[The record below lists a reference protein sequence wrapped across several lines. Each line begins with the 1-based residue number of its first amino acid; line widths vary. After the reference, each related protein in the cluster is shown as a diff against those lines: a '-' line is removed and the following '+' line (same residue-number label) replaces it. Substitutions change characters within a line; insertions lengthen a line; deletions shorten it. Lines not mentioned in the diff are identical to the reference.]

1 MGGGAIK
8 AVAEANFQDLGRAI
22 NFATMSFQERQ
33 TLFRESIK
41 NEDYPLAFQ
50 AFIRSQDAS
59 YSIECDLQNLIKS
72 SGGFLA
78 LLGFAKRD
86 HLLEPEFLADKF
98 SLENPNSEEGIK
110 FFTKIFSVI
119 RSELKRQETMPD
131 VREETLQRLESDKK
145 DFCEKEAV
153 FIENLTKILVAN
165 HDVKTMAL
173 FYKLSDVD
181 CRDQIELSLARNIET
196 PETAA
201 NAHSEE
207 EQNILRKDEFLN
219 AMVMM
224 ESLIPSALVESPSA
238 KIGPKKDP
246 LER

>member
-1 MGGGAIK
+1 M
-8 AVAEANFQDLGRAI
+8 
-22 NFATMSFQERQ
+22 
-33 TLFRESIK
+33 
-41 NEDYPLAFQ
+41 
-50 AFIRSQDAS
+50 
-59 YSIECDLQNLIKS
+59 QNLIKS

-119 RSELKRQETMPD
+119 RSELKQQETTPD
-131 VREETLQRLESDKK
+131 VREKTLERLE
-145 DFCEKEAV
+145 FGENEAE
-153 FIENLTKILVAN
+153 FIANLTTVLVAN

-181 CRDQIELSLARNIET
+181 CRDQIELSLARNFET
-196 PETAA
+196 PKGTIDASSA
-201 NAHSEE
+201 
-207 EQNILRKDEFLN
+207 ITKKDEFLN

-238 KIGPKKDP
+238 KIGPKKDQ